1 MDALLSLK
9 EVQKLTSS
17 KEELIS
23 LLSSIAQSANPVISL
38 NEAKTE
44 GKIIINDKMILYSF
58 INLPQHFTYDNVIQ
72 FFSLEPNQFSRLY
85 KQSLFWVLVSENEDF
100 NSKFEKKYKALQV
113 EDNKPV
119 KCNVTSSRMLKNA
132 ISKIIQHDSYIKE
145 TGDLKASGNNSRK
158 ESFQKSAPSGDGS
171 EMSWRKK
178 SDVTDFST
186 NSNNNFGYKK
196 RRQRFK
202 SDNNDFSYRNNL
214 YKAKNEVEEI
224 QIQLDNV
231 KYPLIIKN
239 KYSNKEMVDFY
250 NKIKNSVKYD
260 KANFKNE
267 IEDIMMKEQ
276 KTKLAIAER
285 DNLNNEMPKNNPLLN
300 F

>member
-1 MDALLSLK
+1 
-9 EVQKLTSS
+9 
-17 KEELIS
+17 
-23 LLSSIAQSANPVISL
+23 
-38 NEAKTE
+38 
-44 GKIIINDKMILYSF
+44 MILYSF
-58 INLPQHFTYDNVIQ
+58 INLPHQFLYDDIIK
-72 FFSLEPNQFSRLY
+72 FFSLESNQFSRLY
-85 KQSLFWVLVSENEDF
+85 KQSLFWVLVSENEEF
-100 NSKFEKKYKALQV
+100 NSKFEKKYKSLQV

-145 TGDLKASGNNSRK
+145 TGDLKASGGNSRK
-158 ESFQKSAPSGDGS
+158 ESFQKSGQSGEGS

-186 NSNNNFGYKK
+186 SSNNNFGYKK

-231 KYPLIIKN
+231 KYPLMIKN

-250 NKIKNSVKYD
+250 MKIKNNIKYD

-276 KTKLAIAER
+276 KTKLAIVER
-285 DNLNNEMPKNNPLLN
+285 DNLTNEMPKNNPLLN

>member
-1 MDALLSLK
+1 
-9 EVQKLTSS
+9 
-17 KEELIS
+17 
-23 LLSSIAQSANPVISL
+23 
-38 NEAKTE
+38 
-44 GKIIINDKMILYSF
+44 
-58 INLPQHFTYDNVIQ
+58 
-72 FFSLEPNQFSRLY
+72 
-85 KQSLFWVLVSENEDF
+85 
-100 NSKFEKKYKALQV
+100 
-113 EDNKPV
+113 
-119 KCNVTSSRMLKNA
+119 
-132 ISKIIQHDSYIKE
+132 
-145 TGDLKASGNNSRK
+145 
-158 ESFQKSAPSGDGS
+158 
-171 EMSWRKK
+171 MSWRKK

-231 KYPLIIKN
+231 KYPLMIKN

-250 NKIKNSVKYD
+250 NKIKSSVKYD

-276 KTKLAIAER
+276 KVKLAIAER
-285 DNLNNEMPKNNPLLN
+285 DNLTNEMPKNNPLLN

>member
-239 KYSNKEMVDFY
+239 KYSNKEMVDFF

>member
-186 NSNNNFGYKK
+186 SSNNNFGYKK

-231 KYPLIIKN
+231 KYPLMIKN

-285 DNLNNEMPKNNPLLN
+285 DNLTNEMPKNNPLLN